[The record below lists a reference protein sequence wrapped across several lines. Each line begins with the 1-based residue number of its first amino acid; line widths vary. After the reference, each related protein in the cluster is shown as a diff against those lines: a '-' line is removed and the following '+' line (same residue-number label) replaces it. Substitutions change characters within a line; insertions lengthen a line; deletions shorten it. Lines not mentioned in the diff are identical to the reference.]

1 MAYSKVYV
9 TRQTL
14 YKMKSKFQHW
24 WNNLPIEDEIE
35 RRMAVLIQS
44 LVLAVILILVFA
56 IVFNQIAPDLTVQQR
71 INGFNSNAIAVLIF
85 LFLLSLVRWGYYK
98 TTVFIFLSLF
108 LFVPSLNVLLSGNL
122 QQSSFIL
129 VMYTLSVV
137 VAGLGLGRGVL
148 IAVSIISS
156 AIVIASAILSSNQYP
171 ESRIVNITIA
181 GNFVLLNS
189 IVSLFVYQFS
199 GALKSAL
206 LSAKKELH
214 DRKETEDA
222 LREAETLFRTLVEQ
236 TSIVV
241 YRDKFDGGASSLYI
255 SPQIENLLGYTPEEW
270 LSEPFFWQTLV
281 HPDDLPALLADI
293 ESYVVENRKSF
304 SEYRLR
310 TKDGRWRWV
319 RDEVVIVYDEEG
331 KQKYV
336 HGVFLDITERKKAET
351 ELIEFRK
358 LMDESSDAI
367 FVIDPETSNYLDF
380 NRTACELFGYTRE
393 ELLKLNVIDLAVHI
407 KDIDDWQEKT
417 KLINEKGSLLSE
429 GVYRRKNGTTFPVE
443 VSISLITYE
452 GRSVAVA
459 ILRDI
464 TTRKIAEAAFRESE
478 ERFRKIFDSSP
489 IAICI
494 STIETGI
501 LLDANKAYWK
511 VTGSTE
517 VDSIGKTAEE
527 RGIWK
532 SIEERNNVIKQ
543 LKQKKSISIL
553 DDYLINVEKREIRI
567 ASFYE
572 LIRIG
577 EQDCILSMFYDQ
589 SEQIILENEQKRLIG
604 ELEIKNAES
613 ETLRES
619 LTSLVESLKF
629 EDIVQQIL
637 DQIKRVVPYDTASVW
652 QVEGNVQKL
661 IAGRNLP
668 DLAETGNDEFVADE
682 TNSAFAIINGYVP
695 YVLNNNVQEELKDFQ
710 MEPHTYV
717 HSWLAIP
724 LKTRGKILGIIALD
738 GKQKGQFNEH
748 HAELAVVFAN
758 QVAIAL
764 ENSRLFNEVQNELNV
779 REQLIKELGEKNAEL
794 ERFTY
799 TVSHDL
805 KSPLVT
811 INGYLGYLE
820 ADVKN
825 NNLARF
831 RHDSERIREA
841 VIKMHRLL
849 SELLELSRIGR
860 IANPSE
866 LIPFEEIVK
875 SAVEIEHG
883 NLVNKKVG
891 ITIYP
896 NLPTVYGDRQRLVE
910 VMQNLIN
917 NAIKFMGE
925 QKNPHIEIGVSGEEN
940 NFSIFFVK
948 DNGIGIEEKLQHRI
962 FGLFDK
968 LDPGSE
974 GTGVGLAI
982 VKRIVEVHGGRLTVS
997 SEAGKGTTFFFTLPK
1012 SKSQIE
1018 S

>member
-1 MAYSKVYV
+1 
-9 TRQTL
+9 
-14 YKMKSKFQHW
+14 MKQKTQRW
-24 WNNLPIEDEIE
+24 WNNLPIDDEVE

-44 LVLAVILILVFA
+44 LVLGVILVLVFA
-56 IVFNQIAPDLTVQQR
+56 IGFNQLLPDLTSQDK
-71 INGFNSNAIAVLIF
+71 ITSFTLNLFAVLIF
-85 LFLLSLVRWGYYK
+85 SFLFLLIRWGYYK
-98 TTVFIFLSLF
+98 TSVIVLLF
-108 LFVPSLNVLLSGNL
+108 LFITLPSLTILSTANL
-122 QQSSFIL
+122 EQGSFLL

-137 VAGLGLGRGVL
+137 VAGLGLGRGALGIVF
-148 IAVSIISS
+148 IISS
-156 AIVIASAILSSNQYP
+156 AIVIISAILSSNQNP
-171 ESRIVNITIA
+171 DSRIINITIA
-181 GNFVLLNS
+181 GNFVLING
-189 IVSLFVYQFS
+189 IVSLFIYQFS
-199 GALKSAL
+199 GALKLAL
-206 LSAKKELH
+206 LSAKKEVIE
-214 DRKETEDA
+214 RKQTEDA
-222 LREAETLFRTLVEQ
+222 LQETETLFRTLVEQ

-241 YRDKFDGGASSLYI
+241 YRDAPDVSASSLYV

-281 HPDDLPALLADI
+281 HPDDLARVLGDI
-293 ESYVVENRKSF
+293 ESYMANHEKAV

-310 TKDGRWRWV
+310 TKDGNWRWV
-319 RDEVVIVYDEEG
+319 RDEIVLVSGDDG
-331 KQKYV
+331 KPKYV
-336 HGVFLDITERKKAET
+336 HGVFIDITERKNAEA
-351 ELIEFRK
+351 ELLEFRK
-358 LMDESSDAI
+358 LMDESNDAI

-380 NRTACELFGYTRE
+380 NKTACELFGYTRE
-393 ELLKLNVIDLAVHI
+393 ELLKLGVVHLAEHI
-407 KDIDDWQEKT
+407 KNLDDWRT
-417 KLINEKGSLLSE
+417 RINLLMEKGSLIFE
-429 GVYRRKNGTTFPVE
+429 GIYRRKNGGTFPVE
-443 VSISLITYE
+443 VSARLITYE

-478 ERFRKIFDSSP
+478 ERFRKIFDASP

-494 STIETGI
+494 TTLAEGI
-501 LLDANKAYWK
+501 LLDANSAYWEL
-511 VTGSTE
+511 TGYPSIN
-517 VDSIGKTAEE
+517 SIGKNAEE
-527 RGIWK
+527 LEMWNEP
-532 SIEERNNVIKQ
+532 EERKIFVQK
-543 LKQKKSISIL
+543 LKQRRSISKA
-553 DDYLINVEKREIRI
+553 DDYFYHTEGNLKQV

-572 LIRIG
+572 LIQIG
-577 EQDCILSMFYDQ
+577 EQDCILAMFYDRSKERELQ
-589 SEQIILENEQKRLIG
+589 EERERLIG

-613 ETLRES
+613 ETLRQS
-619 LTSLVESLKF
+619 LASVVETFQF
-629 EDIVQQIL
+629 EEIVEKIL
-637 DQIKRVVPYDTASVW
+637 DQIRRVIPYDTASVW
-652 QVEGNVQKL
+652 QVENNIQTL

-668 DLAETGNDEFVADE
+668 DLSATGDEQFIVDE
-682 TNSAFAIINGYVP
+682 SSSALPLLKGEAP
-695 YVLNNNVQEELKDFQ
+695 YILNNNVQEELKDFQ
-710 MEPHTYV
+710 VPPHNYI

-724 LKTRGKILGIIALD
+724 LKTRGNIIGVIALD
-738 GKQKGQFNEH
+738 GKQKNQFTQH
-748 HAELAVVFAN
+748 HAELVVLFAN

-764 ENSRLFNEVQNELNV
+764 ENSRLFNELQNELNI
-779 REQLIKELGEKNAEL
+779 REKLIKELGDKNAEL

-825 NNLARF
+825 NNLTRF
-831 RHDSERIREA
+831 HHDSERIREA

-860 IANPSE
+860 VANPSE

-875 SAVEIEHG
+875 SAIEIEHG
-883 NLVNKKVG
+883 NLTNRKV
-891 ITIYP
+891 IVSVQP
-896 NLPTVYGDRQRLVE
+896 NLPTVVGDRQRLVE

-917 NAIKFMGE
+917 NAIKFMGG

-940 NFSIFFVK
+940 DFSIFFVR
-948 DNGIGIEEKLQHRI
+948 DNGMGIEEKLQERI

-1018 S
+1018 L

>member
-1 MAYSKVYV
+1 
-9 TRQTL
+9 
-14 YKMKSKFQHW
+14 MKTKLQDW
-24 WNNLPIEDEIE
+24 WNRLPIQDDIE

-44 LVLAVILILVFA
+44 LVLGVILIVVFA
-56 IVFNQIAPDLTVQQR
+56 LVFNQTAPDLTVQQR
-71 INGFNSNAIAVLIF
+71 INGFNSNVISILILSF
-85 LFLLSLVRWGYYK
+85 LFILIRWGYYK
-98 TTVFIFLSLF
+98 TSVSILLFLF
-108 LFVPSLNVLLSGNL
+108 LFVPSLNVLLSENL
-122 QQSSFIL
+122 EQSNFIL

-137 VAGLGLGRGVL
+137 VAGLGLGRGAL
-148 IAVSIISS
+148 IVVSVISS
-156 AIVIASAILSSNQYP
+156 AIVIISAILSSNQNP
-171 ESRIVNITIA
+171 ESRIINITIA
-181 GNFVLLNS
+181 GNFVLLNGV
-189 IVSLFVYQFS
+189 VSLFIYQFS

-206 LSAKKELH
+206 LSAKKELN

-241 YRDKFDGGASSLYI
+241 YRDMPDGGASSLYV

-281 HPDDLPALLADI
+281 HPHDLPALLTDI
-293 ESYVVENRKSF
+293 ENYVAEDRKSF

-336 HGVFLDITERKKAET
+336 HGVFIDVTERKQAEA

-380 NRTACELFGYTRE
+380 NRTACDLFGYSRE
-393 ELLKLNVIDLAVHI
+393 ELLKLGVIHLAMHI
-407 KDIDDWQEKT
+407 KNMDEWHERMNLLNQ
-417 KLINEKGSLLSE
+417 KGSLLFE
-429 GVYRRKNGTTFPVE
+429 GAYRRKNGSTFPVE
-443 VSISLITYE
+443 VSASVITYE

-478 ERFRKIFDSSP
+478 ERFRKIFDASP

-494 STIETGI
+494 TTVEEGI
-501 LLDANKAYWK
+501 LIDANRAYWQI
-511 VTGSTE
+511 TGYTPEQSLW
-517 VDSIGKTAEE
+517 KNAEE
-527 RGIWK
+527 LGLWK
-532 SIEERNNVIKQ
+532 NIEDRNAFVQ
-543 LKQKKSISIL
+543 ELKQKKSFSISN
-553 DDYLINVEKREIRI
+553 DYLIHSDRSLKVI

-577 EQDCILSMFYDQ
+577 EQDSILSMFYDQ
-589 SEQIILENEQKRLIG
+589 SQQINLENEQKRLIS

-619 LTSLVESLKF
+619 LASVVETFQF
-629 EDIVQQIL
+629 EEIVEKIL
-637 DQIKRVVPYDTASVW
+637 DQIKRVIPYDTASVW
-652 QVEGNVQKL
+652 QVENNVQSL
-661 IAGRNLP
+661 IAGRGLP
-668 DLAETGNDEFVADE
+668 DLHSTGGDSFLTDE
-682 TNSAFAIINGYVP
+682 TNSAAPIIRGEVP
-695 YVLNNNVQEELKDFQ
+695 YILNNNVQEELKDFQ

-717 HSWLAIP
+717 NSWLAIP
-724 LKTRGKILGIIALD
+724 LKTRGNIIGIIALD
-738 GKQKGQFNEH
+738 GFQKNQFTQH
-748 HAELAVVFAN
+748 HAELAVLFAN

-764 ENSRLFNEVQNELNV
+764 ENSRLFNELQTELNN
-779 REQLIKELGEKNAEL
+779 REKLIKELGEKNAEL

-825 NNLARF
+825 NNLTRF
-831 RHDSERIREA
+831 QHDRERIREA

-875 SAVEIEHG
+875 SAIEIEHG
-883 NLVNKKVG
+883 NLINRNVS
-891 ITIYP
+891 ITVQP
-896 NLPTVYGDRQRLVE
+896 NLPTVFGDRQRLVE

-925 QKNPHIEIGVSGEEN
+925 QKNPLIEIGVSGEEN
-940 NFSIFFVK
+940 GFSIFYVK
-948 DNGIGIEEKLQHRI
+948 DNGIGIEEKLQNRI

-968 LDPGSE
+968 LDPESE

-997 SEAGKGTTFFFTLPK
+997 SAAGKGTTFFFTLPT
-1012 SKSQIE
+1012 SKNQIE

>member
-1 MAYSKVYV
+1 
-9 TRQTL
+9 
-14 YKMKSKFQHW
+14 MKSKFQHW
-24 WNNLPIEDEIE
+24 WNHLPIDDEVE
-35 RRMAVLIQS
+35 HHMAVLVQS
-44 LVLAVILILVFA
+44 IVLGIILVLLFA
-56 IVFNQIAPDLTVQQR
+56 IAFNQIVPDLTAQEKL
-71 INGFNSNAIAVLIF
+71 IGFISNIVIIFILSIVFGLI
-85 LFLLSLVRWGYYK
+85 RWGYYK
-98 TTVFIFLSLF
+98 SSISVLLFIFLF
-108 LFVPSLNVLLSGNL
+108 LPSLNVLLSEDL
-122 QQSSFIL
+122 RQSSFIL

-148 IAVSIISS
+148 IVVSIISS
-156 AIVIASAILSSNQYP
+156 AIVIISAILVSNQNL
-171 ESRIVNITIA
+171 ESQIENITIA
-181 GNFVLLNS
+181 INFVLING
-189 IVSLFVYQFS
+189 IISLFIYQFS
-199 GALKSAL
+199 EVLRSAL
-206 LSAKKELH
+206 FYAKKELK
-214 DRKETEDA
+214 DKKETEDA

-241 YRDKFDGGASSLYI
+241 YRDKPDDGASSLYV
-255 SPQIENLLGYTPEEW
+255 SPQIKNLLGYTPEEW
-270 LSEPFFWQTLV
+270 LSDPFFWQKLV

-293 ESYVVENRKSF
+293 ESYVAEDRKSY

-319 RDEVVIVYDEEG
+319 RDEVVMVYDEAG
-331 KQKYV
+331 KQKYI
-336 HGVFLDITERKKAET
+336 HGVFIDITERKKAET
-351 ELIEFRK
+351 ELVEFRK
-358 LMDESSDAI
+358 LMDQSSDAI

-393 ELLKLNVIDLAVHI
+393 ELLKLNVIHVAEHI
-407 KDIDDWQEKT
+407 KNIDDWHEQM
-417 KLINEKGSLLSE
+417 KLLNQKGSLLFE
-429 GVYRRKNGTTFPVE
+429 GMYRRKNSSLFPVE
-443 VSISLITYE
+443 VSASVITYE
-452 GRSVAVA
+452 GRSVTVA

-478 ERFRKIFDSSP
+478 ERFRRIFDASP

-494 STIETGI
+494 TTIEEGI
-501 LLDANKAYWK
+501 LLDANRAYWQI
-511 VTGSTE
+511 TGYTPEQSLW
-517 VDSIGKTAEE
+517 KNAEE
-527 RGIWK
+527 LGLWK
-532 SIEERNNVIKQ
+532 SMEDRKVFVAE
-543 LKQKKSISIL
+543 LKQKKSISNNN
-553 DDYLINVEKREIRI
+553 DYLILSDKSLKEI
-567 ASFYE
+567 ACFYE

-577 EQDCILSMFYDQ
+577 EQECILSMFYDQ
-589 SEQIILENEQKRLIG
+589 SEQIELEKEQKRLIN

-668 DLAETGNDEFVADE
+668 NLSETGNDEFVADE
-682 TNSAFAIINGYVP
+682 TNSAFPIINGQVP
-695 YVLNNNVQEELKDFQ
+695 YVLNNNVQEELEDFQ
-710 MEPHTYV
+710 MEPHNYV

-738 GKQKGQFNEH
+738 GKQKGQFNQH

-758 QVAIAL
+758 QVAVAL
-764 ENSRLFNEVQNELNV
+764 ENSRLFNELQTELNI
-779 REQLIKELGEKNAEL
+779 REKLIKELGEKNAEL

-825 NNLARF
+825 NNLIRF
-831 RHDSERIREA
+831 HHDSERIREA

-866 LIPFEEIVK
+866 LIPFTEIVK
-875 SAVEIEHG
+875 SAIEIEHG
-883 NLVNKKVG
+883 NLMNRKVMVA
-891 ITIYP
+891 IHP
-896 NLPTVYGDRQRLVE
+896 NLPTVFGDRQRLVE

-917 NAIKFMGE
+917 NAIKFMGN
-925 QKNPHIEIGVSGEEN
+925 QKNPHIEIGVNGEEN
-940 NFSIFFVK
+940 GFSVFFVK
-948 DNGIGIEEKLQHRI
+948 DNGIGIEEKLQQRI

-968 LDPGSE
+968 LDPQSD

-982 VKRIVEVHGGRLTVS
+982 VKRIIEVHGGRLTVS
-997 SEAGKGTTFFFTLPK
+997 SEAGKGTTFIFTLPK
-1012 SKSQIE
+1012 SKGQIE
-1018 S
+1018 